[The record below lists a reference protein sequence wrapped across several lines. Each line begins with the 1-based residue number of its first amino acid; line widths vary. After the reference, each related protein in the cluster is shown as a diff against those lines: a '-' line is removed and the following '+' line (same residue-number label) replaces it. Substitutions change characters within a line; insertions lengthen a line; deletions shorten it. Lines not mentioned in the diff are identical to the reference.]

1 MVDLTAVSVS
11 QLTAIVRGAL
21 SAAPELEDIL
31 VEGEISNLS
40 TPVSGHIYFTLKDAT
55 SSVRCVVF
63 RTQAQRIAFRLENGM
78 KVFVH
83 GRVDVYDQQGQYQL
97 YGDNVDPSGVGA
109 LAFAIE
115 QTRRRL
121 AAEGMFDEQRKRPLP
136 RFPRRVVVV
145 TSRTGA
151 AWRDV
156 STVLRRRAPWVEIIL
171 SPASVQG
178 GVAVDAV
185 SSALLRAGQVRDA
198 DIILLVRGGGA
209 VEDLAA
215 FSDEKVVR
223 AVVNCPVPV
232 IAGVGHDT
240 DICLAEM
247 AADKRA
253 PTPSA
258 AAELAVPA
266 VADVR
271 RAIASRN
278 QSLWHVWRSS
288 HARRREG
295 LVLSRRQLDV
305 VSPQR
310 QLLAR
315 REGLGGR
322 LAALRFLSPMER
334 VKSERPRVVRRL
346 QSLGVALQKGEQA
359 KRRHLE
365 TVVKHLDA
373 LSPRRVLQRGF
384 SITLSSDGATVR
396 SSREV
401 ASGSVLRTIVASG
414 EIESVVS
421 ATREAPTGAEQ
432 MYDGAH
438 GGEGG

>member
-1 MVDLTAVSVS
+1 MLDLTAVSVS

-21 SAAPELEDIL
+21 SASPQLEDIL

-40 TPVSGHIYFTLKDAT
+40 TPVSGHIYFTLKDAS

-63 RTQAQRIAFRLENGM
+63 RTQAQRIRFRLENGM
-78 KVFVH
+78 TVFVH

-97 YGDNVDPSGVGA
+97 YGDTVDPSGVGA
-109 LAFAIE
+109 LALAIE

-121 AAEGMFDEQRKRPLP
+121 ASEGLFDEQRKRPLP
-136 RFPRRVVVV
+136 AFPQRVVVV

-178 GVAVDAV
+178 SVAVDAV
-185 SSALLRAGQVRDA
+185 SSALQRAGRVRDA
-198 DIILLVRGGGA
+198 DIVLLVRGGGA

-215 FSDEKVVR
+215 FSHEKVVR
-223 AVVNCPVPV
+223 AVVQCPVPV
-232 IAGVGHDT
+232 IAGIGHETDT
-240 DICLAEM
+240 SLAEM

-266 VADVR
+266 VGDVR
-271 RAIASRN
+271 RAIAARS
-278 QSLWHVWRSS
+278 QSLLQAWRSD
-288 HARRREG
+288 HTRRREL
-295 LVLSRRQLDV
+295 LVRSRRHLEV

-315 REGLGGR
+315 REALTGR
-322 LAALRFLSPMER
+322 LAALRFLSPAER
-334 VKSERPRVVRRL
+334 VRSERGRLVQRREA
-346 QSLGVALQKGEQA
+346 LGTALGKGAQV

-365 TVVKHLDA
+365 GVARQLDA
-373 LSPRRVLQRGF
+373 LSPRRVLERGF
-384 SITLSSDGATVR
+384 SITLAGDGKTVK
-396 SSREV
+396 SSRQV
-401 ASGSVLRTIVASG
+401 ASGAVLRTIVASG

-421 ATREAPTGAEQ
+421 GTREAQTGAEQ
-432 MYDGAH
+432 MYDDAH
-438 GGEGG
+438 GDERG